1 MFTGIVEAVARVRA
15 VRRTPAGRRIHVELP
30 FDATPGE
37 SIAVSGVCLTWTGAG
52 PALRSRTRRYSSG
65 GDGEGGFDAI
75 PETLAR
81 TTLGRLKP
89 GDRVNLERSLRA
101 GDRLGGHFVMGHVD
115 AVGDVTSVTRAKK
128 AVVLG
133 VRVPAAFSRYLAP
146 KGSVAIDGVSLTV
159 VDVEADG
166 FTVAL
171 IPFTL
176 AHTTLGRARKG
187 TRVNLEADVLARYA
201 RRGGSITR
209 AFLQR
214 AGFA

>member
-1 MFTGIVEAVARVRA
+1 MFTGIVEAVARIRA
-15 VRRTPAGRRIHVELP
+15 VRRSSAGRRIDVELP

-52 PALRSRTRRYSSG
+52 
-65 GDGEGGFDAI
+65 FDAI
-75 PETLAR
+75 PETLSR
-81 TTLGRLKP
+81 TTFGRLKR

-115 AVGDVTSVTRAKK
+115 AVGLVTSVARAKK
-128 AVVLG
+128 AVVLRVG
-133 VRVPAAFSRYLAP
+133 VPTEFSRYLAP

-159 VDVEADG
+159 VDAEADG

-176 AHTTLGRARKG
+176 AHTTLGRARRG

-201 RRGGSITR
+201 KRGGAITR